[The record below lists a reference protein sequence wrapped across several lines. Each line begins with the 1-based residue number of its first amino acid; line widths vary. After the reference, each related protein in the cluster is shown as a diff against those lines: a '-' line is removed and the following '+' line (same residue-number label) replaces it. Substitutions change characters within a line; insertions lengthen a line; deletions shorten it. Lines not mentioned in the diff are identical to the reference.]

1 MIMRVAVADDNNL
14 LRNNLID
21 RLKPTAEIELCG
33 AFADGSFLM
42 DWLQT
47 TTETLHPQVVLMDI
61 EMPTNGIDTTRKV
74 KALFP
79 NIEIIMLTV
88 FDDEENIFNAI
99 EAGAVGYLLKEE
111 KIENIIAAVKDIRQ
125 GGSMISPTIAR
136 KILTKMQLR
145 VPQPAVIENPL
156 SDRETEILFF
166 VTEGLTN
173 PQIAEKLFISYETV
187 RTHVRNI
194 YEKLQVGNR
203 TAAAKKAKDNRWF
216 GR

>member
-1 MIMRVAVADDNNL
+1 MRVAIADDNNL
-14 LRNNLID
+14 LRNSLIE
-21 RLKPTAEIELCG
+21 RIKPATEVELCG
-33 AFADGSFLM
+33 AFADGSFLV

-47 TTETLHPQVVLMDI
+47 TSASLHPQVILMDI

-74 KALFP
+74 KQLFP
-79 NIEIIMLTV
+79 DIEIIMLTV

-111 KIENIIAAVKDIRQ
+111 KTETILSAIKDIKS
-125 GGSMISPTIAR
+125 GGSMISAPIAR
-136 KILTKMQLR
+136 KILVKMQTGKS
-145 VPQPAVIENPL
+145 QSAKTENPL
-156 SDRETEILFF
+156 TERESEILFL
-166 VTEGLTN
+166 VTEGMTN

-203 TAAAKKAKDNRWF
+203 TAAAKKAKENRWF
-216 GR
+216 SR